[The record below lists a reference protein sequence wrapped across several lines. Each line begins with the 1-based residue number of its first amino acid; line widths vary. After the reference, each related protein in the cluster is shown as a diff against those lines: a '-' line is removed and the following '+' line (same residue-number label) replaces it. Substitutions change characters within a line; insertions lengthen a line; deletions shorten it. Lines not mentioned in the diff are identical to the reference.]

1 MVLTEY
7 DEEKV
12 MRGMYEDGLE
22 EGIEKGR
29 AEGIRY
35 AARKMKENGVS
46 IDIIAK
52 CTDLTEDEIKAL

>member
-22 EGIEKGR
+22 EGHEEGL

-35 AARKMKENGVS
+35 AARKMKENGISV
-46 IDIIAK
+46 DLIAK
-52 CTDLTEDEIKAL
+52 CTGLKEDEIKAL

>member
-22 EGIEKGR
+22 EGH
-29 AEGIRY
+29 AEGVKDT
-35 AARKMKENGVS
+35 ARKMKENGVS

-52 CTDLTEDEIKAL
+52 CTDLTEDEIEAL